1 MPVQNERLASVEAR
15 LDALAPVI
23 DEIRGDVKALLA
35 AHNRERGA
43 VKVLALLWAGLLTL
57 GAAFTGAVFRGR
69 H

>member
-1 MPVQNERLASVEAR
+1 MPAPNERLASVEAR

-23 DEIRGDVKALLA
+23 DEIRADVKALLA

-43 VKVLALLWAGLLTL
+43 VKVLALIWVGLLTL
-57 GAAFTGAVFRGR
+57 GAAFTGAIFRGR

>member
-1 MPVQNERLASVEAR
+1 MSNQYERLASVEAR

-23 DEIRGDVKALLA
+23 EEIRGDVKTLLA

-43 VKVLALLWAGLLTL
+43 VKVLALIWAGLLTL

>member
-1 MPVQNERLASVEAR
+1 MSSQSERLASVEAR

-43 VKVLALLWAGLLTL
+43 VKVLALIWAGLLTL
-57 GAAFTGAVFRGR
+57 GAAFTGAMFRGR

>member
-1 MPVQNERLASVEAR
+1 MPNHYERLASVEAR

-43 VKVLALLWAGLLTL
+43 VKVLALIWAGLLTL